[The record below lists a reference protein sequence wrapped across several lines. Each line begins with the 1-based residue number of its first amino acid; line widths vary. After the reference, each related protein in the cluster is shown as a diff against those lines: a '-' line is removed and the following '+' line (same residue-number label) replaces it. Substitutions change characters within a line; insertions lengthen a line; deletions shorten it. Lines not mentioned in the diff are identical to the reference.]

1 MTSTLGKWLLLAV
14 LCFVPL
20 DGEIYQD
27 RPKIKTSGGDLIL
40 EPALDKN
47 IYLRPNGLKSNI
59 FIGDINILKAKF
71 SDDGTQY
78 QPTTNDIPFNS
89 LNSILQRLDKLEN
102 KDTALPS
109 DLLFNITL
117 IWRRVNNIH
126 RKVLSLQSQLESRN
140 RDECESHPCEHGGT
154 CLNLANGYHCL
165 CPPNWEGRDCDV
177 DVNECRNFAGT
188 DLGCQN
194 GATCYN
200 TPGSYQCFCK
210 SGWFGLHC
218 TRKAKDCSG
227 GDFEMCGHGT
237 CIPVTTGEGVQC
249 ICHQGW
255 TTNSTGIACLTD
267 VNECESYQGPRC
279 SVNPK
284 VDCINLPGSF
294 RCGQCPAGYEGDG
307 YSCYDIDECTT
318 IPNGGCSPL
327 VTCHNTIGSR
337 ICSPC
342 PPGYQG
348 DGVTCSWRGTC
359 NVNHGGCH
367 PSAQCV
373 EGASPTGQSAQCICP
388 DGMEGDGVGIS
399 GCYVVAG
406 SNYTDGCAL
415 NPCGVHGTCHS
426 VRTGYTCICYKG
438 YGGAHCELA
447 TDACSV
453 NPCQNGGICRSDDSA
468 IGGFRC
474 ECAAQFS
481 GTLCQVRAKS
491 CGGVLD
497 NEEGSIVYPLTNTT
511 YNHNSQCA
519 WVIHTAPDKVIN
531 VTFSKFNL
539 EASPECVYDF
549 LQIHDGR
556 KSASQLIGRFCGN
569 NYPNGGNIVSS
580 HNNLYF
586 WFHSDKTV
594 AKDGF
599 ALHWTSI
606 KPVCGGEVDATTHGH
621 ISSPGSPGPYPPDR
635 DCYWHLTTT
644 LGKRISL
651 HFFALDIES
660 HSNCSF
666 DYLALY
672 DGEHTSDPL
681 INKYCNSTQPAPVQ
695 SAGSE
700 MLIHF
705 HSDAYGAGR
714 GFQIVYAPVEGIPG
728 CGGYYTAP
736 RGELVSPSYDGRY
749 LSNLLCEFKI
759 KTSEDTKIK
768 IEFKSFK
775 LERSFRCSYDY
786 LKIYDGPSADSRLVG
801 KFCGTTYPK
810 SYVSSSNTLYFI
822 FKTDRSLPSDGFRIT
837 YEAICEKTIE
847 GDSGVIKSPGYPFSY
862 PNNKVCVYI
871 IRTVPGK
878 AIQLTF
884 QDFDIED
891 NRYNGCRYD
900 NVEVRDGLDQNATLL
915 GRYCGGAAHTPPTQT
930 STLNYMYIR
939 FTSDLSLSGTGFYAN
954 YTTID
959 TECGGVHRETT
970 GLINHPSADSSDTA
984 YKNYQTCRWLLLA
997 PEGMHIKLS
1006 WNRFDLEDMPS
1017 CASDY
1022 LELLE
1027 IDDNNERDV
1036 LGKFCGSKSPPAL
1049 TTSTNRLEL
1058 KFVSDGS
1065 IRYAGFSVSYTFLDE
1080 KSHCGG
1086 AYIKSHGFI
1095 YSPGWPKQ
1103 YEPNR
1108 DCTWTITV
1116 PAGQQIVLNISQ
1128 FNLER
1133 PIRDRCNLGDYLE
1146 IRNGANENSP
1156 LIGQYCG
1163 VFQSR
1168 RIVSLSNALH
1178 LHFHSDYYLTGSG
1191 FKIEWDG
1198 TVTGCGGTLTSPSG
1212 TVTSPNYPNEY
1223 TENAECFY
1231 RIVTSEGSRVHI
1243 AFSELDLERTPGCR
1257 DDYIEIFDGRDTSAN
1272 VLGKYCYMTPELSN
1286 IQTSSNYAYIKFRS
1300 DVFQGGKGFLFNYN
1314 TVCNN
1319 NVTGRYGVIESPG
1332 YPGNCPLN
1340 TNCLWTINVPKGNT
1354 INVTFTFF
1362 DIPRS
1367 YRFYRPWMR
1376 VRNQEECHMDYLQ
1389 IKDIA
1394 DPNYSSKYCG
1404 RTSPPAISTKGNSL
1418 QIKFVTGI
1426 NTIHTGFRLEWIS
1439 SGCGGHIKKD
1449 FGIIELD
1456 KSVTNDKELECE
1468 WLIEGQ
1474 MGKSITITFSEI
1486 YMSDTANCTVD
1497 SIEVYNGQNT
1507 NTPVLT
1513 KICHRDMV
1521 SVTSDSNFMLV
1532 RLSKRS
1538 TLRDVHFTSQFR
1550 SVNSKCGGIINAKS
1564 GNIVSKNYPKNYD
1577 NNLDCLWYITV
1588 PDGHRIEFNIVD
1600 LDLYSLREFGN
1611 NQVLC
1616 GDSILIYDYDNYLP
1630 SLNYTYQICPKS
1642 NLTQIIST
1650 YSNLFVQFKTNGY
1663 GTAKGFKANFTMT
1676 CGALIKTKR
1685 DGIIQSDNF
1694 IRHANKSCI
1703 WTIMAD
1709 SPDQKIS
1716 LTITLL
1722 SIPKDNNVITNRTC
1736 PSTYLRVL
1744 DGDDK
1749 YAPLIGEYC
1758 GRKVPPMIVSHGSAV
1773 TVEFGSHTG
1782 AITGMFSAH
1791 YSALSNACGGT
1802 LTSEEG
1808 TIASPNYPGPY
1819 PINSDCEWILK
1830 ASPGNTAYVQF
1841 EQFDLEYS
1849 EGCNDD
1855 YVELRESNG
1864 AGRLLGV
1871 YCSSETPTNH
1881 STASQIYI
1889 KFHSNSKT
1897 SGRGFVL
1904 HYGFQR
1910 ENDITGH
1917 HGEIASPLYP
1927 TSYLGTGEY
1936 TWRILTT
1943 DSDTISITIDDLEIY
1958 THTQVNYNKLT
1969 IYDGYDSTAPIL
1981 QELNGVLAER
1991 KVIQSSSSVVLI
2003 TLTTDESNAG
2013 SKFHLS
2019 WTKTVENYDVETG
2032 NSVNCGSNTT
2042 ELVVPGH
2049 TASLSSPNYPSDYSD
2064 NLNCEWV
2071 FKSEMGRHLAIKFVD
2086 FDIEDTHA
2094 CFADSVS
2101 VYSSDTPGNW
2111 QVVNDNICNS
2121 EIARSGFNTSIYM
2134 KIKFK
2139 TDSSITRKGFL
2150 ARVNSKCG
2158 GLMTALSGHIK
2169 PTWLDVQPQYRYM
2182 IPTQCIWRVKVRPG
2196 RTIKLLFT
2204 QFNITNKN
2212 DDCDTYVI
2220 LRNGDSAEA
2229 PLLASGK
2236 YCGYEHEN
2244 RADIVTSSNSLY
2256 ISYTKG
2262 SFTFQSFTIYYEEQ
2276 NFECGS
2282 TTTLTSDH
2290 RWEVISSP
2298 NYPDVPIPY
2307 SECEWVFTAPPGEI
2321 LRIDFINRFDLA
2333 EDEDCEKESVEIRL
2347 GSSKYSPLNGKYCS
2361 DKPGTIKSTGHT
2373 IYVKYTT
2380 SLAEPRNGFK
2390 ANVSI
2395 DICGGTIVSDAG
2407 EIKSPG
2413 YPHLQMFPYGTV
2425 CEWRVIG
2432 RPRHVFQIKPE
2443 DVQLPDTEL
2452 NCGTKIT
2459 IEESVPANNTITV
2472 IKTICNDDI
2481 TSYDESVQTSRN
2493 EFTIKLHI
2501 GKPDTWEQTS
2511 NNRGFRISF
2520 NSSVPMCGGSITAS
2534 EGYLTSPSYPQETT
2548 IRYCQWLINVP
2559 DKSRKIRLELL
2570 DMDMEKHRIGIFNDI
2585 AFHTVIQTIPND
2597 DYVPGTTVFE
2607 SSGNKLA
2614 LYVWLNRTAVTHRFK
2629 ARFSSDEKALCG
2641 GDLSGMN
2648 QILDSPDLNQS
2659 YSCEWHYNG
2668 QVNTNDL
2675 TTTNTSYN
2683 SIFLT
2688 ANLSSSVTRTG
2699 ARCRFFDPQIIIKTG
2714 NRNRFTRYICGN
2726 SQTSFIIPS
2735 PVMDVTAI
2743 KSKSSSFSFH
2753 MEWKPQPC
2761 GGTITVGEDPVNILQ
2776 IPNSY
2781 NDSINCAWIIEGS
2794 TNRVEIKTEGS
2805 FKLDCD
2811 DESVKIRPSL
2821 IQNAPTIGDYCKS
2834 RPLDTPLI
2842 THFSNVY
2849 IQYHSKAKDST
2860 SLRLVVRSVT
2870 NQCGGFLSAYQNS
2883 FVSPNYPKHYLPNQ
2897 ECAWEIQVDLGF
2909 RVSLRFIERFVI
2921 EDRVNCT
2928 KDAVIIY
2935 DWKDNEYQEIAR
2947 ACGRQTPPPYNST
2960 FNRMKVVLHTDA
2972 DINLDGFKAT
2982 WNSICGGNYIATKKE
2997 QILYSPGFPY
3007 SYHPSMSCKYEI
3019 SAPGSRIVIK
3029 FLDFELEGTFP
3040 DCRSDNLT
3048 VSSQSDYSYTYEIY
3062 CGSKI
3067 PPVSILSEKV
3077 ALEFNSDRFI
3087 QRKGFRISFFIFEC
3101 GGKVNESTILSS
3113 SLSDTYDQNM
3123 NCTWIIEAPPTKIV
3137 VLKFPFI
3144 DLESNTDCYSDY
3156 VAVFEGSLVDPDKRL
3171 AMLCGHVNTTTTLRS
3186 RGNKMVLQFVSDS
3199 SVSYRGFKAQV
3210 YFSYS
3215 EAAQCGGHINLTTG
3229 SSHILRSP
3237 LMGHPVYENY
3247 LDCFWTIRSP
3257 PDTVIRI
3264 HFTSFHVS
3272 PCQNVNQT
3280 AIGYSKCDCDF
3291 VEIKDGINPNNLV
3304 IGTYCGHTL
3313 PPDLSSSK
3321 NILGVTLSTDSVI
3334 GSQGFEATL
3343 TAQPSVC
3350 GTSVITVSHTPQR
3363 FKSPRYDDAGAIPRG
3378 LHCFYHLDNSESPYS
3393 LIVLTIKDLDLQPA
3407 VTDSSNVTHCNRDKL
3422 VISTTDSNPNITLGK
3437 DFIVNYQGADIINR
3451 NSFFDSTLYIP
3462 QTYEFCGRKEPSD
3475 LYLNGAVTLNLI
3487 TSPITDSKVHKG
3499 VDIEVVFAGFCG
3511 RNYTEPYGRVQA
3523 AYAGYSDTTLSDCY
3537 TLITAPENYTISAYI
3552 FNAAPDYWNENSYVD
3567 VYDGK
3572 NSNAARLVRIATSYE
3587 GNNPIFSTGRYL
3599 LLHNHENNGDRVTFD
3614 LVYVTTN
3621 KGRGCGGK
3629 LHTVEGKVTSPMY
3642 PNVYRRVSTCEWELE
3657 TPVGTHLLLRFPVFD
3672 LGITCDQNYV
3682 QLVDSN
3688 GVVVR
3693 TFCEEMPAEFR
3704 SSDNYVKIVFV
3715 TTMNNGGTGWVA
3727 EFIGSL

>member
-47 IYLRPNGLKSNI
+47 IYLRPNGPKSNI
-59 FIGDINILKAKF
+59 FIGDVNILKTKL

-78 QPTTNDIPFNS
+78 QPANNDIPVNS
-89 LNSILQRLDKLEN
+89 LNGILQRLDKLEN
-102 KDTALPS
+102 KNTALPS

-140 RDECESHPCEHGGT
+140 RDQCESNPCEHGGT

-210 SGWFGLHC
+210 SGWFGMHC

-237 CIPVTTGEGVQC
+237 CIPVTTGEGIQC

-359 NVNHGGCH
+359 SINHGGCH

-373 EGASPTGQSAQCICP
+373 ESASPTGQSAQCICP

-399 GCYVVAG
+399 GCYVAPG
-406 SNYTDGCAL
+406 GNYTDCAM

-426 VRTGYTCICYKG
+426 LRTGYTCICYKG

-447 TDACSV
+447 TDACGV
-453 NPCQNGGICRSDDSA
+453 NPCHNGGICRPDDSA

-474 ECAAQFS
+474 ECAARFS

-539 EASPECVYDF
+539 EASPECAYDF

-606 KPVCGGEVDATTHGH
+606 KPVCGGEVDATSHGH

-660 HSNCSF
+660 HTNCSF

-695 SAGSE
+695 SAGSD

-728 CGGYYTAP
+728 CGGYYTAAK
-736 RGELVSPSYDGRY
+736 GELVSPTYDGRY

-810 SYVSSSNTLYFI
+810 SYVSSSNTLYFV
-822 FKTDRSLPSDGFRIT
+822 FKTDRSMPSDGFRIT

-900 NVEVRDGLDQNATLL
+900 NVEVRDGHDQNSTLL

-930 STLNYMYIR
+930 STLNYMYIK

-959 TECGGVHRETT
+959 TECGGVYRETT

-984 YKNYQTCRWLLLA
+984 YKNYQTCQWLLLA

-1022 LELLE
+1022 LKLLE
-1027 IDDNNERDV
+1027 IDDNNERNL

-1146 IRNGANENSP
+1146 IRNG
-1156 LIGQYCG
+1156 
-1163 VFQSR
+1163 
-1168 RIVSLSNALH
+1168 
-1178 LHFHSDYYLTGSG
+1178 GSG

-1231 RIVTSEGSRVHI
+1231 RIVTSEGSRIHI
-1243 AFSELDLERTPGCR
+1243 AFTELDLERTPGCR

-1272 VLGKYCYMTPELSN
+1272 ILGKHCFMTPELSN

-1300 DVFQGGKGFLFNYN
+1300 DIFQGGKGFLFNYN

-1332 YPGNCPLN
+1332 FPGNCPLN

-1354 INVTFTFF
+1354 INVTFTHF
-1362 DIPRS
+1362 DIQKWF
-1367 YRFYRPWMR
+1367 RFYRPWMR
-1376 VRNQEECHMDYLQ
+1376 ARNQDECTTDYLQ

-1394 DPNYSSKYCG
+1394 DPNYSNKFCG
-1404 RTSPPAISTKGNSL
+1404 RTSPGVITTKGNSL
-1418 QIKFVTGI
+1418 QIKLVTGI
-1426 NTIHTGFRLEWIS
+1426 NTIRTAFRLEWIS
-1439 SGCGGHIKKD
+1439 SGCGGYIKKD
-1449 FGIIELD
+1449 MGTIELD

-1468 WLIEGQ
+1468 WLIEAQ

-1497 SIEVYNGQNT
+1497 AIEVYNGQNT
-1507 NTPVLT
+1507 NTPLLT

-1521 SVTSDSNFMLV
+1521 SVSSDSNFMLV

-1538 TLRDVHFTSQFR
+1538 TLRDVHFSSQFR
-1550 SVNSKCGGIINAKS
+1550 TSNSKCGGIQNTKS
-1564 GNIVSKNYPKNYD
+1564 GGIASKNYPKNYD
-1577 NNLDCLWYITV
+1577 NNLDCLWFISV
-1588 PDGHRIEFNIVD
+1588 PQGHRIEFNILD

-1611 NQVLC
+1611 NEVQC
-1616 GDSILIYDYDNYLP
+1616 GDSIQIYDYDNYSP
-1630 SLNYTYQICPKS
+1630 SLNYTYRICPKS

-1676 CGALIKTKR
+1676 CGALIKTKD

-1694 IRHANKSCI
+1694 IRHTNKSCI
-1703 WTIMAD
+1703 WTILAD

-1736 PSTYLRVL
+1736 PSSYLRVL

-1758 GRKVPPMIVSHGSAV
+1758 GRKVPPMIVSRGSAV
-1773 TVEFGSHTG
+1773 TVEYGSYTG
-1782 AITGMFSAH
+1782 APTGMFSAH

-1802 LTSEEG
+1802 LKSEEG

-1819 PINSDCEWILK
+1819 PINSDCEWILQ

-1855 YVELRESNG
+1855 YVELRETNG

-1871 YCSSETPTNH
+1871 YCSSDTPTNH
-1881 STASQIYI
+1881 SSASQIYI

-1910 ENDITGH
+1910 ENDITGDN
-1917 HGEIASPLYP
+1917 GEIASPLYP
-1927 TSYLGTGEY
+1927 SPYLGTGEY
-1936 TWRILTT
+1936 SWRVLTS
-1943 DSDTISITIDDLEIY
+1943 DSATISITIDDLEIY
-1958 THTQVNYNKLT
+1958 THSQVNYNKLT
-1969 IYDGYDSTAPIL
+1969 IYDGYDLTAPIL

-1991 KVIQSSSSVVLI
+1991 KVIQSSSSVVFI
-2003 TLTTDESNAG
+2003 TLTTDESNTG

-2019 WTKTVENYDVETG
+2019 WTKSFGNYDVEAG
-2032 NSVNCGSNTT
+2032 DSINCGSNVTK
-2042 ELVVPGH
+2042 LVVPGQ
-2049 TASLSSPNYPSDYSD
+2049 TESISSPNYPLDYSN

-2071 FKSEMGRHLAIKFVD
+2071 FKSEMGRHLEIQFVD

-2094 CFADSVS
+2094 CFADAVS

-2111 QVVNDNICNS
+2111 QSVHDDICNS
-2121 EIARSGFNTSIYM
+2121 ETVRAGFNTSTYM

-2150 ARVNSKCG
+2150 ARVNSQCG

-2169 PTWLDVQPQYRYM
+2169 PTWLDVQTRYR
-2182 IPTQCIWRVKVRPG
+2182 
-2196 RTIKLLFT
+2196 
-2204 QFNITNKN
+2204 
-2212 DDCDTYVI
+2212 
-2220 LRNGDSAEA
+2220 
-2229 PLLASGK
+2229 
-2236 YCGYEHEN
+2236 
-2244 RADIVTSSNSLY
+2244 
-2256 ISYTKG
+2256 YTKG
-2262 SFTFQSFTIYYEEQ
+2262 SFAFQSFTIYYEEQ

-2282 TTTLTSDH
+2282 TTTLTTDH
-2290 RWEVISSP
+2290 GWEVINSP
-2298 NYPDVPIPY
+2298 NYPQVPVPY

-2321 LRIDFINRFDLA
+2321 LRIDFIDRFDLA
-2333 EDEDCEKESVEIRL
+2333 DDEDCEKEAVEVRL

-2361 DKPGTIKSTGHT
+2361 DKPGTIKSTGNT
-2373 IYVKYTT
+2373 IYIKYST
-2380 SLAEPRNGFK
+2380 SLAEPQNGFK

-2395 DICGGTIVSDAG
+2395 DTCGGTIVSDAG

-2413 YPHLQMFPYGTV
+2413 YPHLQVFPYGTV

-2432 RPRHVFQIKPE
+2432 RPRHVFQIKAE
-2443 DVQLPDTEL
+2443 DIQLPDTEL
-2452 NCGTKIT
+2452 NCGTKVT

-2472 IKTICNDDI
+2472 IKTICNDDGTI
-2481 TSYDESVQTSRN
+2481 YDESLIQTSRN

-2520 NSSVPMCGGSITAS
+2520 NSSVPMCGGPVTAS

-2548 IRYCQWLINVP
+2548 IRYCQWLIKVP
-2559 DKSRKIRLELL
+2559 DKSRKVRLELL
-2570 DMDMEKHRIGIFNDI
+2570 DTDMEKHRIGIFNDI
-2585 AFHTVIQTIPND
+2585 AFHTLIQTIPSD

-2607 SSGNKLA
+2607 SSGNKMA

-2629 ARFSSDEKALCG
+2629 ARFTSDEKGLCG

-2648 QILDSPDLNQS
+2648 QILDSPELNQS

-2668 QVNTNDL
+2668 QVNTDD
-2675 TTTNTSYN
+2675 TVTTNTSYN
-2683 SIFLT
+2683 SIFFT

-2699 ARCRFFDPQIIIKTG
+2699 GRCRFFDPQIIIKTG
-2714 NRNRFTRYICGN
+2714 IRNRFIRNICGN
-2726 SQTSFIIPS
+2726 TQTSFIIPS
-2735 PVMDVTAI
+2735 PVMDITAI

-2753 MEWKPQPC
+2753 LDWKGQPC
-2761 GGTITVGEDPVNILQ
+2761 GGTIKVGEDPVNILQ
-2776 IPNSY
+2776 IPDSY
-2781 NDSINCAWIIEGS
+2781 NDPINCAWIIEGS

-2821 IQNAPTIGDYCKS
+2821 SQNAPVIGDYCKS
-2834 RPLDTPLI
+2834 KVLETPLI

-2849 IQYHSKAKDST
+2849 IQYQKKANVST
-2860 SLRLVVRSVT
+2860 SLRLMVRSVT
-2870 NQCGGFLSAYQNS
+2870 NQCGGFLSSYQNS
-2883 FVSPNYPKHYLPNQ
+2883 FVSPNYPKNYSPNQ
-2897 ECAWEIQVDLGF
+2897 ECPWEIQVDLGF
-2909 RVSLRFIERFVI
+2909 RISLRFVERFVI

-2935 DWKDNEYQEIAR
+2935 DWKDNEYQQIAR
-2947 ACGRQTPPPYNST
+2947 VCGRQTPPPYNST
-2960 FNRMKVVLHTDA
+2960 YNRMKVVLRTDA
-2972 DINLDGFKAT
+2972 DTNLDGFKAT
-2982 WNSICGGNYIATKKE
+2982 WDSICGGNYVATKKE

-3007 SYHPSMSCKYEI
+3007 GYHPSMSCKYEI
-3019 SAPGSRIVIK
+3019 TAPGGRVVIK
-3029 FLDFELEGTFP
+3029 FLEFELEGTFP
-3040 DCRSDNLT
+3040 DCRSDNVT

-3067 PPVSILSEKV
+3067 PPVFTLSEKV
-3077 ALEFNSDRFI
+3077 TLEFNSDRYI
-3087 QRKGFRISFFIFEC
+3087 QRKGFRISYFIFEC

-3123 NCTWIIEAPPTKIV
+3123 NCTWFIEAPPTKIV
-3137 VLKFPFI
+3137 VLKFPYI
-3144 DLESNTDCYSDY
+3144 DVESNTDCYSDY
-3156 VAVFEGSLVDPDKRL
+3156 VAVFEGSKIDTDNRL
-3171 AMLCGHVNTTTTLRS
+3171 AMLCGHINTTTTLRS
-3186 RGNKMVLQFVSDS
+3186 RGNKMLLQFVSDM

-3215 EAAQCGGHINLTTG
+3215 EAAQCGGQINLTTG
-3229 SSHILRSP
+3229 SSHVLKSP

-3247 LDCFWTIRSP
+3247 LDCFWTITSP
-3257 PDTVIRI
+3257 PDTVIKI
-3264 HFTSFHVS
+3264 DFTSFHVS

-3291 VEIKDGINPNNLV
+3291 VEIRDGINPNSLV

-3313 PPDLSSSK
+3313 PPQLSSSS
-3321 NILGVTLSTDSVI
+3321 NIMGVTLSTDSEI
-3334 GSQGFEATL
+3334 GSQGFVATL
-3343 TAQPSVC
+3343 TVQPSVC
-3350 GTSVITVSHTPQR
+3350 GPSVITVSHTPKR
-3363 FKSPRYDDAGAIPRG
+3363 LKSPGYDAGSIPRG
-3378 LHCFYHLDNSESPYS
+3378 LHCLYHLDNSESPYS
-3393 LIVLTIKDLDLQPA
+3393 YIILTIKDLDLQPA
-3407 VTDSSNVTHCNRDKL
+3407 VTDSANVTRCNRDKL
-3422 VISTTDSNPNITLGK
+3422 FISTSPNNPNVTIGK
-3437 DFIVNYQGADIINR
+3437 DFIINYQGSDIISR
-3451 NSFFDSTLYIP
+3451 NSFFDSALYIP
-3462 QTYEFCGRKEPSD
+3462 QIYEFCGRKEPSD
-3475 LYLNGAVTLNLI
+3475 LYLNGATKLNII
-3487 TSPITDSKVHKG
+3487 TSSESDSNVHKG
-3499 VDIEVVFAGFCG
+3499 VEMEVVFAGFCG

-3537 TLITAPENYTISAYI
+3537 TLITAPDNYTISAYI

-3567 VYDGK
+3567 VFDGK
-3572 NSNAARLVRIATSYE
+3572 DSNAPKLVRIATSYE
-3587 GNNPIFSTGRYL
+3587 GNKPIFST
-3599 LLHNHENNGDRVTFD
+3599 
-3614 LVYVTTN
+3614 
-3621 KGRGCGGK
+3621 
-3629 LHTVEGKVTSPMY
+3629 
-3642 PNVYRRVSTCEWELE
+3642 
-3657 TPVGTHLLLRFPVFD
+3657 
-3672 LGITCDQNYV
+3672 GITCDQNYV

-3688 GVVVR
+3688 GEVVR
-3693 TFCEEMPAEFR
+3693 TFCEEMPADYT
-3704 SSDNYVKIVFV
+3704 SNNNYVKIVFV

-3727 EFIGSL
+3727 EFIAAAIALLTTICIIIYLVTSPYPEMERFEEEKTYNDPRSKKRVAFPNIEDPHSVHLSVVVPAYNEEERLPPMLDEAIEFLESRVKEHHSYKYEIIVVSDGSKDKTVQVAEGYSEKYGCEKIRCLELIKNRGKGGAVRLGIESCRGASILFADADGASKFEDLTKLETALKELCYDPNTSTE